1 MAAGTDL
8 AGTAEQAPPKQRSP
22 EQLPPEDAFWQVYSP
37 NYELPIASLI
47 SVFVHVL
54 LVAGAVAI
62 FLLAYHRGN
71 EKSSVPITLVEGG
84 FDDAGE
90 GSPGS
95 GGVSDPL
102 ARGDLAPSRED
113 YAALPLP
120 VDLPTIRDEVAK
132 QIALE
137 DPAASI
143 RLSDEKAAELALL
156 DKAIRDKLLGAGERR
171 GSGSGRGSGDGG
183 QAGTGPGGYGADSTR
198 ARGLRWVIRFRT
210 SSGQDYLAQL
220 RSLGAILVI
229 PTPPDF
235 KTRMYIFRDLN
246 NPVPGTVM
254 TPEDWDALA
263 NQIRFCDFKQESG
276 RQISEALG
284 LPFTAP
290 YFWAF
295 FPKGLENELARM
307 ETAYQN
313 RRAEDIEETV
323 FQAVQRAGGFELVVA
338 RQTLK
343 R

>member
-1 MAAGTDL
+1 MAIQS
-8 AGTAEQAPPKQRSP
+8 ESP
-22 EQLPPEDAFWQVYSP
+22 TVHTQTPPEDAFWQVYSP

-47 SVFVHVL
+47 SILAHVL
-54 LVAGAVAI
+54 LVAGAGAI
-62 FLLAYHRGN
+62 LLLAFHSGTD
-71 EKSSVPITLVEGG
+71 KTSVPISLVEGG
-84 FDDAGE
+84 FDDAGD

-95 GGVSDPL
+95 GGIADPL
-102 ARGDLAPSRED
+102 ARGDQAPSQQD
-113 YAALPLP
+113 FAALPLP
-120 VDLPTIRDEVAK
+120 TDLPTIKDEVAK

-156 DKAIRDKLLGAGERR
+156 DKAIRDKLLGAGQRQ
-171 GSGSGRGSGDGG
+171 GSGTGVGSGDSG
-183 QAGTGPGGYGADSTR
+183 QSGTGPGGYGADSTR

-210 SSGQDYLAQL
+210 SSGRDYLAQL
-220 RSLGAILVI
+220 RSLGAILVV

-235 KTRMYIFRDLN
+235 KNRMYIFRDLN

-254 TPEDWDALA
+254 TPEDWDTLA

-276 RQISEALG
+276 RQISEAIG

-295 FPKGLENELARM
+295 FPKGLENDLARM
-307 ETAYQN
+307 ETSYQN

-323 FQAVQRAGGFELVVA
+323 FQAVQRAGRFELVVA